1 MNDRTK
7 ILVDLALGIAR
18 SEKKEIREDD
28 DTLDVHNLQ
37 QQPSTSTNNK
47 FVQKNLIFSKEEK
60 LWDHFT
66 KWMLMEKMLFYLTQ

>member
-1 MNDRTK
+1 MNARTK

-37 QQPSTSTNNK
+37 QQPSTSTNYNT
-47 FVQKNLIFSKEEK
+47 SK
-60 LWDHFT
+60 
-66 KWMLMEKMLFYLTQ
+66 LFYILLKNNIQLIIRLYVDSFF

>member
-1 MNDRTK
+1 MNARTK

-37 QQPSTSTNNK
+37 QQPSTSTNN
-47 FVQKNLIFSKEEK
+47 NTSK
-60 LWDHFT
+60 
-66 KWMLMEKMLFYLTQ
+66 LFYILLKNNTQFN